1 MHAAIYARKST
12 EQAGVADE
20 QKSVTRQ
27 IAHARAYATSKG
39 WTVDEASIFVDDGI
53 SGAEFATRPGF
64 VRLMNALKPRP
75 PFQVLVMSEESR
87 LGREAI
93 ETAYAL
99 KQLIQAGVRVFFYL
113 ENRERTLE
121 SPTDKIML
129 SLTAFADE
137 LEREKARQRTYDA
150 MLRKAKAGHATG
162 GAVYGYR
169 NIEVRDAAGRR
180 SHVERQVDAEQAA
193 VIREIF
199 TAYAAGAGVR
209 TIAKRLND
217 AGRPSPRPQQGRPA
231 GWVSSSVWAA
241 LRRPIYRGEIV
252 WGQTK
257 QRDQWGITANLPRD
271 ESDWIRVPAEALRIV
286 PDDLWN
292 AVQQRAHDTR
302 AAYLHAT
309 NGAAWGRPTN
319 ATESKYLL
327 TGFTRCAH
335 CGASLVVRSRYH
347 EQHRTFWYAC
357 SAFHHRG
364 RAICANSLEV
374 RIERADDAI
383 LSDVEQFVLDPR
395 VVRQA
400 IEYALDELRPAN
412 GRADADRQ
420 GFERELRAIK
430 QEIGHLTR
438 ALAAGGDLPSL
449 VTALQQA
456 DRRRRTL
463 EAAIAAIHQEQ
474 PLTVRSEREL
484 KSQVLAKV
492 AAWRTTLRQEATEA
506 RLVLRHLLTNRISL
520 EATHQDG
527 RRCYRYAG
535 AFTIGGLF
543 EGFLRPQSLAS
554 PRALAHLW
562 TFEREGLITAA

>member
-12 EQAGVADE
+12 EQHGVADE

-27 IAHARAYATSKG
+27 IAHARAYAVSKG
-39 WTVDEASIFVDDGI
+39 WTVDEAAVFVDDGI

-99 KQLIQAGVRVFFYL
+99 KQIVTAGVRVFFYL
-113 ENRERTLE
+113 ENRERTLD

-150 MLRKAKAGHATG
+150 MLRKARAGHVTG

-169 NIEVRDAAGRR
+169 NVEITDATGRR
-180 SHVERQVDAEQAA
+180 SHVHRQVEDEQAA
-193 VIREIF
+193 VVREIF
-199 TAYAAGAGVR
+199 TAYAAGAGMR
-209 TIAKRLND
+209 TIAKRLNS

-231 GWVSSSVWAA
+231 GWAPTSVWAV

-257 QRDQWGITANLPRD
+257 QRDQWGVTANIAQA
-271 ESDWIRVPAEALRIV
+271 EQDWIRVPAPALRIV
-286 PDDLWN
+286 SDDLWN
-292 AVQQRAHDTR
+292 AVQQRASDTR

-309 NGAAWGRPTN
+309 NGTAWGRPTN

-335 CGASLVVRSRYH
+335 CGASLVVRSRCH
-347 EQHRTFWYAC
+347 GQHRTFWYAC

-364 RAICANSLEV
+364 HTICANSLEV

-383 LSDVEQFVLDPR
+383 LTDLEQFVLDPT
-395 VVRQA
+395 VVSKA
-400 IEYALDELRPAN
+400 IAYALEELRPAN
-412 GRADADRQ
+412 GRADADRKAS
-420 GFERELRAIK
+420 ERELRTVK

-456 DRRRRTL
+456 DRQRRTL
-463 EAAIAAIHQEQ
+463 EAAITATHQQ
-474 PLTVRSEREL
+474 QALTGRSEREL
-484 KSQVLAKV
+484 ESQVFAKV
-492 AAWRTTLRQEATEA
+492 AAWRATLRQEAIEA
-506 RLVLRHLLTNRISL
+506 RQVLRCLLSGRISL
-520 EATHQDG
+520 NATEQGG

-543 EGFLRPQSLAS
+543 EGFLRPQTLAS
-554 PRALAHLW
+554 PSASARLW
-562 TFEREGLITAA
+562 TIEREGLIAA